1 MYYPNI
7 FDENLYSDLFNEVL
21 NFPVDYGKRIRNELV
36 DKKRCTTDIKEY
48 EDRYELEME
57 FPGYEKSEI
66 KAELKNGYLMVSA
79 EHIEQ
84 KDTGDVAEDA
94 DTAGAN
100 ADEAEAAGEE
110 STEKSTENK
119 ADEKAKEPIK
129 YICRE
134 RFHGKTERSFYVGKN
149 VTKDDI
155 KAQYTNGVLT
165 LTIPKEVNKPEK
177 ESEIISITD

>member
-36 DKKRCTTDIKEY
+36 DKRRCTTDIKEY
-48 EDRYELEME
+48 EDKYELEME
-57 FPGYEKSEI
+57 FPGYDKSDI
-66 KAELKNGYLMVSA
+66 KAELKNGYLIVSA
-79 EHIEQ
+79 EHTEQ
-84 KDTGDVAEDA
+84 KDTGDAAE
-94 DTAGAN
+94 N
-100 ADEAEAAGEE
+100 ADANEAEATGETNSE
-110 STEKSTENK
+110 AKTET
-119 ADEKAKEPIK
+119 KAKEPIK

-134 RFHGKTERSFYVGKN
+134 RFYGKTERSFYVGKN

-165 LTIPKEVNKPEK
+165 LAIPKEVNKPEK